1 MRGITPAL
9 TRKANGEHFHPA
21 GHFSGVLL
29 DRSKVSRQVIKDR
42 NDRVLGYIE
51 TLADGRQ
58 KATDRNSK
66 LLGWFD
72 PHRNVTTDAG
82 SRTLAKAN
90 VLSGLIFDQR

>member
-1 MRGITPAL
+1 MDIPSASMRKL
-9 TRKANGEHFHPA
+9 SSEHFHPA
-21 GHFSGVLL
+21 GHRLGSLL
-29 DRSKVSRQVIKDR
+29 ACIEVSRQTIRDR
-42 NDRVLGYIE
+42 NDRVLGHIE

-58 KATDRNSK
+58 KATDRNSR

-72 PHRNVTTDAG
+72 PRRNITTDAS